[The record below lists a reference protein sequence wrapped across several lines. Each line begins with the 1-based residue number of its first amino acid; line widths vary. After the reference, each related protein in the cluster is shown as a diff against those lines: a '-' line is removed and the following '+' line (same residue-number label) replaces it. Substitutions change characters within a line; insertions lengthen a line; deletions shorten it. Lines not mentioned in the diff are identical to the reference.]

1 MGPEAE
7 EVPEEAQPAKLFDLP
22 ETEGV
27 NESERILTALC
38 RRTFLRL
45 WSQTNVYTD
54 DGFKNGKGATKEL
67 CDALVVFGKDVIL
80 FSDKHVLFN
89 EAKGLEVAWR
99 RWYKKAV
106 YESCRQLHGAKLWLE
121 RFPQRAFLDAKC
133 TRPLPVPVP
142 AENVIFHLVAV
153 TRGSR
158 DAAIAHNNG
167 VGRGSFAVNNAIE
180 GDAHNA
186 LPFVVGIPQSE
197 KHFVHV
203 FDEVSIELVLRELD
217 TGVDFLDYLKKR
229 QALLGTSGIM
239 VSATGEE
246 ELLAAY
252 LRTTDVDGQ
261 EHLFF
266 DVSDGETPPDAIVFD
281 AGSYD
286 ALTED
291 IGYKRKQRVDRFSY
305 AWDRL
310 IDGFIDYGDPK
321 LLMPYLVQTNAETEH
336 GLRLMAAESRYRRRQ
351 LATSLINALDRV
363 EPGMRLG
370 RVVYGGIAGETVFVI
385 VIVPKRSTET
395 YDEYRTYRRGVLHA
409 YVRTAKLK
417 APLGTVFVGIA
428 LDNPHKD
435 YEGGAEDLMVYSQES
450 WSAADLAE
458 LERKREELGLWKG
471 KGEQWRFRQDEFPG
485 DDQRLALRRVVDEPA
500 VSGQKRDAQKK
511 RKAEKRQH
519 KAQAASKRRN
529 RKKK

>member
-1 MGPEAE
+1 MDPDAE
-7 EVPEEAQPAKLFDLP
+7 EIQEKAQPTKLFDLP

-67 CDALVVFGKDVIL
+67 CDALVVFGKEVIL
-80 FSDKHVLFN
+80 FSDKHVFFN
-89 EAKGLEVAWR
+89 DAKGLKVAWP

-106 YESCRQLHGAKLWLE
+106 FESCRQLHGAKLWLE

-142 AENVIFHLVAV
+142 TENITFHLVAV

-158 DAAIAHNNG
+158 DAALAHNGG
-167 VGRGSFAVNNAIE
+167 VGRGSFAVINAIK
-180 GDAHNA
+180 GDAHNE
-186 LPFVVGIPQSE
+186 LPFVIGIPQPE

-203 FDEVSIELVLRELD
+203 FDEVSIDLVLRELD
-217 TGVDFLDYLKKR
+217 TVVDFLDYLKKR
-229 QALLGTSGIM
+229 QVLLGTSGTM

-252 LRTTDVDGQ
+252 LRTTDAQGQ

-266 DVSDGETPPDAIVFD
+266 DVAHGEAPPGAIVFG

-291 IGYKRKQRVDRFSY
+291 IGYKRKQLVDRVSY
-305 AWDRL
+305 AWDQL
-310 IDGFIDYGDPK
+310 IDRFIDYGDPK
-321 LLMPYLVQTNAETEH
+321 HLMPYLVQTNAETEH

-351 LATSLINALDRV
+351 LAMSLLNAVERV

-370 RVVYGGIAGETVFVI
+370 RVVYGGIAGETVFVF

-435 YEGGAEDLMVYSQES
+435 YDGGAEDLMVYSQES
-450 WSAADLAE
+450 WSAAELVE
-458 LERKREELGLWKG
+458 LERKRVELGLWKG
-471 KGEQWRFRQDEFPG
+471 KGEQWRLRQDEFPG
-485 DDQRLALRRVVDEPA
+485 DDQRAALRRVVEEPL
-500 VSGQKRDAQKK
+500 VPSQKHNADKK
-511 RKAEKRQH
+511 RKAAKRQR
-519 KAQAASKRRN
+519 KVQAASKRRN
-529 RKKK
+529 RNKK

>member
-1 MGPEAE
+1 MGPEA
-7 EVPEEAQPAKLFDLP
+7 EEAQPAKLFDLP
-22 ETEGV
+22 DTEGV
-27 NESERILTALC
+27 NESERILAALC
-38 RRTFLRL
+38 RQTFLRL

-54 DGFKNGKGATKEL
+54 DGFRNGKGATKEL
-67 CDALVVFGKDVIL
+67 CDALVVFGRDVIL
-80 FSDKHVLFN
+80 FSDKHILLN
-89 EAKGLEVAWR
+89 EAKGLKVAWP

-106 YESCRQLHGAKLWLE
+106 LESSRQLHGAKLWLE

-142 AENVIFHLVAV
+142 AENVAFHLVAV

-158 DAAIAHNNG
+158 DSALAFNG
-167 VGRGSFAVNNAIE
+167 GAGRGSFAVDNTVK
-180 GDAHNA
+180 GDAHNE
-186 LPFVVGIPQSE
+186 LPFVVGMPQPE

-217 TGVDFLDYLKKR
+217 TVVDFLDYLRKR
-229 QALLGTSGIM
+229 QVLLGTSGIM

-252 LRTTDVDGQ
+252 LQTTDANGQ

-266 DVSDGETPPDAIVFD
+266 DVSDGVSPPGAIVFE

-291 IGYKRKQRVDRFSY
+291 IGYRRKQRVDRISHG
-305 AWDRL
+305 WDRL
-310 IDGFIDYGDPK
+310 IDRFIDYGDAT
-321 LLMPYLVQTNAETEH
+321 LSMPYLVQTNAETEH

-351 LATSLINALDRV
+351 LAISLFNALDRV
-363 EPGMRLG
+363 EPGMRLA
-370 RVVYGGIAGETVFVI
+370 RVVYGGIAGETVFVF
-385 VIVPKRSTET
+385 VIVPKQSTET

-450 WSAADLAE
+450 WSVDDLAE
-458 LERKREELGLWKG
+458 LERKRVDLGLWKG
-471 KGEQWRFRQDEFPG
+471 KGEQWRLRQDEFPG
-485 DDQRLALRRVVDEPA
+485 DDQRVALRRVVDEPA
-500 VSGQKRDAQKK
+500 DQKRDADRR
-511 RKAEKRQH
+511 RKAEKRQR
-519 KAQAASKRRN
+519 KAQDAAKRRN
-529 RKKK
+529 RKRK

>member
-1 MGPEAE
+1 MIGPE
-7 EVPEEAQPAKLFDLP
+7 PEEALPEKLFDLP

-38 RRTFLRL
+38 RKTFLRL

-80 FSDKHVLFN
+80 FSDKHILLN
-89 EAKGLEVAWR
+89 EAKGLKVAWP

-106 YESCRQLHGAKLWLE
+106 LESCRQLHGAKLWLE

-142 AENVIFHLVAV
+142 AKDVTFHLVAV

-158 DAAIAHNNG
+158 DSALAHNG
-167 VGRGSFAVNNAIE
+167 EAGRGSFAVNNAVK
-180 GDAHNA
+180 GDAHNE
-186 LPFVVGIPQSE
+186 LPFVVGIPQPE

-217 TGVDFLDYLKKR
+217 TVVDFLDYLRKR
-229 QALLGTSGIM
+229 QALFSTSGIM

-252 LRTTDVDGQ
+252 LRTTDADGQ

-266 DVSDGETPPDAIVFD
+266 DVSDGESPPCAIVFD

-286 ALTED
+286 ALTKD
-291 IGYKRKQRVDRFSY
+291 IGYKRKQRVDRMSY
-305 AWDRL
+305 GWDRL
-310 IDGFIDYGDPK
+310 IDGFIDYGDPT
-321 LLMPYLVQTNAETEH
+321 LLMPYLVQTNAETEQ

-351 LATSLINALDRV
+351 LAISLSNALDRV

-370 RVVYGGIAGETVFVI
+370 RVAYGGIAGETVFVF

-435 YEGGAEDLMVYSQES
+435 YVGGSEDLMVYSQES

-458 LERKREELGLWKG
+458 LERMRVELGLWKG
-471 KGEQWRFRQDEFPG
+471 KGEQWRLRQDEFPG
-485 DDQRLALRRVVDEPA
+485 DDQRVALLRVIGEAAAPDQTRNVD
-500 VSGQKRDAQKK
+500 KK
-511 RKAEKRQH
+511 RKAEKRQR
-519 KAQAASKRRN
+519 KAQDAAKRRN

>member
-1 MGPEAE
+1 MGPETE
-7 EVPEEAQPAKLFDLP
+7 EVQEEAQPAKLFDLP

-27 NESERILTALC
+27 NESERILTGLC

-89 EAKGLEVAWR
+89 EAKGLKVAWP

-106 YESCRQLHGAKLWLE
+106 FESCRQLHGAKLWLE

-133 TRPLPVPVP
+133 TRSLPVPVP
-142 AENVIFHLVAV
+142 SENATFHLVAV

-158 DAAIAHNNG
+158 DSALAHNSG
-167 VGRGSFAVNNAIE
+167 VGRGSLAVNNSVK
-180 GDAHNA
+180 GGAHNE
-186 LPFVVGIPQSE
+186 LPFVVGIPQPE

-203 FDEVSIELVLRELD
+203 FDEVSIDLVLGELD
-217 TGVDFLDYLKKR
+217 TVVDFLDYLKKR

-252 LRTTDVDGQ
+252 LRTTDADGQ

-266 DVSDGETPPDAIVFD
+266 DVSDGEAPPEAIALD

-286 ALTED
+286 ALTDD
-291 IGYKRKQRVDRFSY
+291 IGYKRKQRVDRISY
-305 AWDRL
+305 GWDRL
-310 IDGFIDYGDPK
+310 IDNFIDYGDPK
-321 LLMPYLVQTNAETEH
+321 LSMPYLVQTNAETEH

-351 LATSLINALDRV
+351 LAMSLFSALDRV

-370 RVVYGGIAGETVFVI
+370 RVVYGGNAGETVFVF

-395 YDEYRTYRRGVLHA
+395 YDEYRDYRCSVLHA

-417 APLGTVFVGIA
+417 APLGTVFVGIS

-458 LERKREELGLWKG
+458 LERKRAELGLWQG

-485 DDQRLALRRVVDEPA
+485 DNQRVALRRMDDEPA
-500 VSGQKRDAQKK
+500 ASGQKRDADKK
-511 RKAEKRQH
+511 RKAEKRKR
-519 KAQAASKRRN
+519 KAQAASKRHN

>member
-7 EVPEEAQPAKLFDLP
+7 EVQEEAQPAKLFDLL

-27 NESERILTALC
+27 NESERILTGLC
-38 RRTFLRL
+38 RHTFLRL

-80 FSDKHVLFN
+80 FSDKHVIFN
-89 EAKGLEVAWR
+89 EAKGLKVAWP

-106 YESCRQLHGAKLWLE
+106 LESCRQLHGAKLWLE

-133 TRPLPVPVP
+133 TKPLPVPVP
-142 AENVIFHLVAV
+142 DENVTFHLVAV

-158 DAAIAHNNG
+158 DSALAHNGG
-167 VGRGSFAVNNAIE
+167 VGRGSFVVNNAVN
-180 GDAHNA
+180 GAPHNE
-186 LPFVVGIPQSE
+186 LPFVVGIPQPE

-203 FDEVSIELVLRELD
+203 FDEVSIELLLGELD
-217 TGVDFLDYLKKR
+217 TVVDFLDYLKKR
-229 QALLGTSGIM
+229 QVLLGGSGIL
-239 VSATGEE
+239 VSAAGEE

-252 LRTTDVDGQ
+252 LRTTDVDGK

-266 DVSDGETPPDAIVFD
+266 DVSDDEATPGAIVFD

-291 IGYKRKQRVDRFSY
+291 ISYKRKQQVDRVSY
-305 AWDRL
+305 GWDRL
-310 IDGFIDYGDPK
+310 IDKFIDYGDPK
-321 LLMPYLVQTNAETEH
+321 LLMPYLVQTNAETER
-336 GLRLMAAESRYRRRQ
+336 GLRLMAAESRYRRRL
-351 LATSLINALDRV
+351 LATSLFNALDRV

-370 RVVYGGIAGETVFVI
+370 RVVYGGVAGETVFI
-385 VIVPKRSTET
+385 FVIVPKRSTET

-417 APLGTVFVGIA
+417 APHGTVFVGIA

-435 YEGGAEDLMVYSQES
+435 YEGGAEDLMVYSQEF
-450 WSAADLAE
+450 WSAGDLAE
-458 LERKREELGLWKG
+458 LERKRVELGLWKG
-471 KGEQWRFRQDEFPG
+471 KGEQWHLHQDEFPG
-485 DDQRLALRRVVDEPA
+485 EDQRVALRRVISEPVA
-500 VSGQKRDAQKK
+500 PDQKRDVDKK
-511 RKAEKRQH
+511 WKAEKRQR
-519 KAQAASKRRN
+519 KDQAASKRRN
-529 RKKK
+529 RRKK

>member
-1 MGPEAE
+1 MGPETE
-7 EVPEEAQPAKLFDLP
+7 EVEEEAQPVKLFDLP

-27 NESERILTALC
+27 NESERILTGLC

-89 EAKGLEVAWR
+89 EAKGIKIAWP

-106 YESCRQLHGAKLWLE
+106 FESCRQLHGAKLWLE

-133 TRPLPVPVP
+133 TRSLPVPVP
-142 AENVIFHLVAV
+142 SENATFHLVAV

-158 DAAIAHNNG
+158 DSALAHNGG
-167 VGRGSFAVNNAIE
+167 VGRGSLAVNNSVKGGTHDE
-180 GDAHNA
+180 
-186 LPFVVGIPQSE
+186 LPFVVGIPQPE

-203 FDEVSIELVLRELD
+203 FDEVSIDLVLGELD
-217 TGVDFLDYLKKR
+217 TVVDFLDYLKKR
-229 QALLGTSGIM
+229 QELLCTSGIT

-252 LRTTDVDGQ
+252 LRTTDADGQ
-261 EHLFF
+261 KHLFF
-266 DVSDGETPPDAIVFD
+266 DVSDGEAPPEAIVLD

-305 AWDRL
+305 GWDRL
-310 IDGFIDYGDPK
+310 IDNFIDYGDPK
-321 LLMPYLVQTNAETEH
+321 LSRPYLVQTNAETER

-351 LATSLINALDRV
+351 LAMSLFSALDRV

-370 RVVYGGIAGETVFVI
+370 RVVYGGNAGETVFVF

-395 YDEYRTYRRGVLHA
+395 YDEYRAYRCSVLHA

-458 LERKREELGLWKG
+458 LERKRAELGLWQR

-485 DDQRLALRRVVDEPA
+485 DNQRVALRRMDDEPA
-500 VSGQKRDAQKK
+500 VTGQKRDADKK
-511 RKAEKRQH
+511 RKAEKR
-519 KAQAASKRRN
+519 KRMARAASKRHN

>member
-1 MGPEAE
+1 MGPET
-7 EVPEEAQPAKLFDLP
+7 EEAQPAKLFDLP

-27 NESERILTALC
+27 SESERILTALC
-38 RRTFLRL
+38 RQTFLRL

-67 CDALVVFGKDVIL
+67 CDALVVFGKDVVL
-80 FSDKHVLFN
+80 FSDKHILFN
-89 EAKGLEVAWR
+89 EAKGLKVAWP
-99 RWYKKAV
+99 RWFKKAV
-106 YESCRQLHGAKLWLE
+106 LESGRQLHGAKLWLE
-121 RFPQRAFLDAKC
+121 RFPTRAFLDAKC
-133 TRPLPVPVP
+133 TRPLPVLVP
-142 AENVIFHLVAV
+142 AENVAFHLVAV

-158 DAAIAHNNG
+158 DSALAHNG
-167 VGRGSFAVNNAIE
+167 GAGRGSFAVNNAVE
-180 GDAHNA
+180 GDAHYE
-186 LPFVVGIPQSE
+186 LPFVVGIPQPE

-217 TGVDFLDYLKKR
+217 TVVDFLDYLRKR
-229 QALLGTSGIM
+229 QALLVTSGIM

-252 LRTTDVDGQ
+252 LQTTDADGQ

-266 DVSDGETPPDAIVFD
+266 EAGDGESPPGAIVFE

-291 IGYKRKQRVDRFSY
+291 IGYRRKKRVDRISY
-305 AWDRL
+305 GWDRL
-310 IDGFIDYGDPK
+310 IDRFIDYGDPT
-321 LLMPYLVQTNAETEH
+321 LSMPHLVQTTAETEH

-351 LATSLINALDRV
+351 LAISLFNALDRV

-370 RVVYGGIAGETVFVI
+370 RIVYGGIAGETVFVF

-395 YDEYRTYRRGVLHA
+395 YDEYRTYRRSVLHA
-409 YVRTAKLK
+409 YVKTAKLK

-428 LDNPHKD
+428 LDNPNKD

-458 LERKREELGLWKG
+458 LERMRVDLGLWKG
-471 KGEQWRFRQDEFPG
+471 KDEQWRLRQDEFPG
-485 DDQRLALRRVVDEPA
+485 DDQRVALRRVVDEEA
-500 VSGQKRDAQKK
+500 SDRKRDAGKS
-511 RKAEKRQH
+511 RKAEKRQL
-519 KAQAASKRRN
+519 KAQYAAKRRN
-529 RKKK
+529 RKRK

>member
-1 MGPEAE
+1 MDTETE
-7 EVPEEAQPAKLFDLP
+7 EIPEEAQPAKLFDLP
-22 ETEGV
+22 ATEGV

-38 RRTFLRL
+38 HQTFLRL

-80 FSDKHVLFN
+80 FSDKHVFFN
-89 EAKGLEVAWR
+89 EAKGIEVAWR

-133 TRPLPVPVP
+133 TRPLPVSVP
-142 AENVIFHLVAV
+142 AENVDFHLVAV

-158 DAAIAHNNG
+158 EAALAHNSG
-167 VGRGSFAVNNAIE
+167 VGRGSFAVNNAIRK
-180 GDAHNA
+180 DAHNEF
-186 LPFVVGIPQSE
+186 PFVVGIPQPE

-217 TGVDFLDYLKKR
+217 TVVDFLDYLNKR
-229 QALLGTSGIM
+229 QVLLGASGIM

-252 LRTTDVDGQ
+252 LRTMDADGR

-266 DVSDGETPPDAIVFD
+266 DVADGEAPPGAIVFG

-291 IGYKRKQRVDRFSY
+291 IGYKRKQQVDRFSY

-310 IDGFIDYGDPK
+310 IDRFIDYGDPK
-321 LLMPYLVQTNAETEH
+321 LLMPYLVQTNADTER

-351 LATSLINALDRV
+351 LAMSLTNALDRV

-370 RVVYGGIAGETVFVI
+370 RVVYGGNADETVFVF

-395 YDEYRTYRRGVLHA
+395 YHEYRAYRQGVLHA

-435 YEGGAEDLMVYSQES
+435 YKGGAEDLMVYLQES
-450 WSAADLAE
+450 WSAADLSE
-458 LERKREELGLWKG
+458 LEQKRVELGLWKG
-471 KGEQWRFRQDEFPG
+471 KGEQWSLRQDEFPG
-485 DDQRLALRRVVDEPA
+485 DDQRVALRRIVDDPA
-500 VSGQKRDAQKK
+500 MPGQKHDAGKK
-511 RKAEKRQH
+511 RKVERRQR
-519 KAQAASKRRN
+519 KLQAASKRRN
-529 RKKK
+529 RKNK